1 MSDYLLV
8 LGVGF
13 VAAALVMT
21 VTAFTAVRAGRVSVV
36 DTAWGIGL
44 TLVAV
49 LSAILGDG
57 DPVRQWVLVGLVAA
71 WGLRLSWHMHQRNHG
86 KGEDPRYAK
95 MLGEHPSLSILVRK
109 VYLLQGVA
117 IWFVALPVEVA
128 ALSDGTWSW
137 LAWLGACLWLVG
149 FLFEWIGDAQLA
161 AYKRD
166 PDRGP
171 VLDTGLWAWT
181 RHPNYFG
188 DACVWWGIWLVALD
202 GSWWVLLTVP
212 APIMMTYFLVWA
224 TGAKPLEKTMMKRP
238 GYPEYAARTS
248 FFFPSPHELAG
259 LAPRTDRSGPTN

>member
-1 MSDYLLV
+1 MSGYLLV

-57 DPVRQWVLVGLVAA
+57 DPVRRWVLVGLVAA

-95 MLGEHPSLSILVRK
+95 MLGETPSLSTLVRK

-117 IWFVALPVEVA
+117 IWFVALPVQVSA
-128 ALSDGTWSW
+128 QADGTWSW
-137 LAWLGACLWLVG
+137 LAWSGACLWLVG
-149 FLFEWIGDAQLA
+149 FLFESIGDAQLA

-248 FFFPSPHELAG
+248 FFFPLP
-259 LAPRTDRSGPTN
+259 PRTDKSGPAN